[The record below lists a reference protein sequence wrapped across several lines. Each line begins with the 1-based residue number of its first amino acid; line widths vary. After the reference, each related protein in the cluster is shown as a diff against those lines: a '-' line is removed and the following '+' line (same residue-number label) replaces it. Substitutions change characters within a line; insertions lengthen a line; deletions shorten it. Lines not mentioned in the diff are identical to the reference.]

1 MIERELA
8 SEARTDFIDATPL
21 VAAAIAELVLWIG
34 FLQWHLRTRGTLQ
47 GLAEPIIRDLHN
59 VENRDAV
66 LDWDER
72 TPLLDEQGRPVTRWD
87 GRTTKAHPVT
97 GEEVP
102 DPDARVPVYAY
113 TNPRPAEWP
122 KADFIVGNPPF
133 IGNKRMREPLG
144 DKYVESLRSAY
155 PDVPSSSDFV
165 MYWWHSAA
173 GKVGS
178 GLARRFGFITTNSI
192 TQAFNRRVIQFH
204 VSSSNPINLSFAIPD
219 HPWVDSTDGAA
230 VRIAMT
236 VEDN

>member
-1 MIERELA
+1 
-8 SEARTDFIDATPL
+8 
-21 VAAAIAELVLWIG
+21 
-34 FLQWHLRTRGTLQ
+34 
-47 GLAEPIIRDLHN
+47 
-59 VENRDAV
+59 
-66 LDWDER
+66 
-72 TPLLDEQGRPVTRWD
+72 
-87 GRTTKAHPVT
+87 
-97 GEEVP
+97 
-102 DPDARVPVYAY
+102 
-113 TNPRPAEWP
+113 
-122 KADFIVGNPPF
+122 
-133 IGNKRMREPLG
+133 MREPLG

-236 VEDN
+236 VGDTSKTTGNLLKVESEKVIGDDDAAEVIFLEKVE